1 VAKIKKFTTGEKFRI
16 LRRRLQ
22 LTQVEQARRL
32 DISRGRIIALE
43 ADRLKPDAV
52 ENDEI
57 LDMVEGE
64 FTVHEQCFIKRE
76 RAGKTQR
83 ELAATLGCSV
93 QHIRDMETGRV
104 SPEKLRKHWKC

>member
-1 VAKIKKFTTGEKFRI
+1 VAKIKKFTTGEKLRL

-32 DISRGRIIALE
+32 GISRGRLIALE
-43 ADRLKPDAV
+43 ADRLKPDEG

-57 LDMVEGE
+57 YDMLD
-64 FTVHEQCFIKRE
+64 FAPHEQYFIKRE
-76 RAGKTQR
+76 RAGSTQR

-93 QHIRDMETGRV
+93 QHIRDMEMGRV